1 MMKGGVK
8 MKNFIVSLF
17 LIFGWSS
24 SLVAQETVI
33 PIPGVNCVY
42 LPSTLVKPEI
52 RARVTLDSENRGLVY
67 AYFVRNQADSVE
79 NINTIIIEILGPSP
93 VAWRSPTTGEWD
105 GGLYESKKFFDWSEV
120 SGGTEG
126 QIKPGQT
133 LSGFEFVAPGLPTI
147 VRFWVQGFYPGWK
160 NPWAPDQPIVFGG
173 IKCETESDA
182 EEAQGMEE
190 RGEIP
195 HYSDPFYDSVQ
206 GKTVGPTAPPAI
218 RTMEDLARFLGHVR
232 DLKHEA
238 ARLGWIRPGGVV
250 QALDQKL
257 DALEAAL
264 RRGEGRTAL
273 NIGQALLNQVEGAAC
288 KEWSCPGQRPI
299 TSEGYALLRY
309 NVEYVLEGVKRLMG
323 GSRPSPP

>member
-1 MMKGGVK
+1 MRISVVSFLVLLGGW
-8 MKNFIVSLF
+8 NFPL
-17 LIFGWSS
+17 W
-24 SLVAQETVI
+24 AQETVI
-33 PIPGVNCVY
+33 QIPGVNCVY

-52 RARVTLDSENRGLVY
+52 RAKVTLDSENRGLVY
-67 AYFVRNQADSVE
+67 AYSVRNQPDSVE
-79 NINTIIIEILGPSP
+79 NILNIRIEVQVSAPAVLKSP
-93 VAWRSPTTGEWD
+93 ARGEWMSGYGPHVPSD
-105 GGLYESKKFFDWSEV
+105 LHYISWGEV
-120 SGGTEG
+120 SGESEG
-126 QIKPGQT
+126 QIRPGEA
-133 LSGFEFVAPGLPTI
+133 LAGFEFVAPGLPTI

-182 EEAQGMEE
+182 EEAEGMEE

-195 HYSDPFYDSVQ
+195 PYSDPFYDSVQ

-218 RTMEDLARFLGHVR
+218 QTMEDLARFLGHVR

-238 ARLGWIRPGGVV
+238 ASLGWIRPGGVV

-323 GSRPSPP
+323 GSKPGPP